1 MQTTLIQKQEV
12 LRSNQKTLKD
22 FQQLYEAN
30 QTKMEEMSQMK
41 QLAETMNGDN
51 LERMGI
57 ERYVL
62 QSFFAEILETAN
74 IRLNQLTQGR
84 YQFLLSEERGSY
96 KKSTGLEI
104 SIYDDHAGTSRRAQ
118 TLSGGESFIAALAL
132 ALSLGDV
139 IQSHTGGVIIETLFI
154 DEGFGSL
161 DEDALEMAIEA
172 LEMVE
177 DEGRM
182 IGIISH
188 VGELK
193 SRITQQMIVKTNGA
207 GQSYI
212 STSLNE

>member
-1 MQTTLIQKQEV
+1 M
-12 LRSNQKTLKD
+12 
-22 FQQLYEAN
+22 
-30 QTKMEEMSQMK
+30 
-41 QLAETMNGDN
+41 
-51 LERMGI
+51 
-57 ERYVL
+57 
-62 QSFFAEILETAN
+62 
-74 IRLNQLTQGR
+74 
-84 YQFLLSEERGSY
+84 
-96 KKSTGLEI
+96 
-104 SIYDDHAGTSRRAQ
+104 
-118 TLSGGESFIAALAL
+118 

-193 SRITQQMIVKTNGA
+193 SRITQQMIVKSNGA